1 MKIELTKGYLLK
13 NTDIYDDNV
22 IIPIAIADDKDVAA
36 ALLSVGFAEDMV
48 EVTFVKSYDEGDE

>member
-48 EVTFVKSYDEGDE
+48 EVTFVKSYDEDDE

>member
-22 IIPIAIADDKDVAA
+22 ITPIAITDNKDVAA
-36 ALLSVGFAEDMV
+36 ALLSVGFAEDMI
-48 EVTFVKSYDEGDE
+48 EVTFVKSCDEGDE

>member
-13 NTDIYDDNV
+13 NTNIYDDNV
-22 IIPIAIADDKDVAA
+22 IIPIAIADDRDVAA
-36 ALLSVGFAEDMV
+36 ALLSAGFAEDMV

>member
-36 ALLSVGFAEDMV
+36 ALLSVGFAEDIV

>member
-1 MKIELTKGYLLK
+1 MKIELTEGYLLK

-22 IIPIAIADDKDVAA
+22 IIPIAIANDKDIAA
-36 ALLSVGFAEDMV
+36 SLLSVGFAEDMI